1 MAFLYFSSNEVLEE
15 KRKRIEQAKYEAG
28 MKCRIEI
35 QDGTIVEVNED
46 AQLHFV
52 KFETRQI
59 DFFFFFFFFNFFFF
73 FFSIFS
79 HISFISLKINLNLQ
93 K

>member
-1 MAFLYFSSNEVLEE
+1 
-15 KRKRIEQAKYEAG
+15 

-59 DFFFFFFFFNFFFF
+59 EKCLDYIRDTLMNSEHFAQVRNF
-73 FFSIFS
+73 I
-79 HISFISLKINLNLQ
+79 
-93 K
+93 

>member
-1 MAFLYFSSNEVLEE
+1 
-15 KRKRIEQAKYEAG
+15 

-59 DFFFFFFFFNFFFF
+59 EKCLDYIRDTLMNSEHFAQVRNCENFYLNPILYATFLWQEK
-73 FFSIFS
+73 SD
-79 HISFISLKINLNLQ
+79 KINHY
-93 K
+93 

>member
-1 MAFLYFSSNEVLEE
+1 MRLVVSNNHDFISSTEALEE

-35 QDGTIVEVNED
+35 QDDTIVEVNED

-59 DFFFFFFFFNFFFF
+59 EKCLDYIRDTLMMSEHFTQVHP
-73 FFSIFS
+73 STYVT
-79 HISFISLKINLNLQ
+79 H
-93 K
+93 

>member
-1 MAFLYFSSNEVLEE
+1 
-15 KRKRIEQAKYEAG
+15 

-59 DFFFFFFFFNFFFF
+59 EKCLDYIRDTLMNSEHFAQVRNCENIFLNPILYVNFSYGKKKVTKTCRIES
-73 FFSIFS
+73 FSLFS
-79 HISFISLKINLNLQ
+79 LL
-93 K
+93 

>member
-1 MAFLYFSSNEVLEE
+1 
-15 KRKRIEQAKYEAG
+15 

-59 DFFFFFFFFNFFFF
+59 EKCLDYIRDTLMNSEHFAQVRNCENFY
-73 FFSIFS
+73 
-79 HISFISLKINLNLQ
+79 LNLIFYANFPMAS
-93 K
+93 KNYFFIV